1 MNSEEP
7 KIYQNFA
14 LKNNN
19 TFKLNVQAKYFALVE
34 NVTQLQTLITS
45 PLFSSE
51 RVLYLGGGSNIL
63 FSGDFDGLVIRL
75 NMKGKRIVAEDS
87 TSVIIEAF
95 AGEDWPELVR
105 FVVSKGWGG
114 IENLALVPGSV
125 GAAPVQNI
133 ACYGHN
139 LHESVFCVE
148 ALEVATGKIQRFS
161 AEDCRF
167 SYRDSIFKQELR
179 GKFIIT
185 SLQLRLS
192 KQPVLNTSYRS
203 RYESVEAEL
212 SKISKP
218 PFTIQD
224 VYNAISNIRIRKL
237 PDISSVGCAGSFFKN
252 PTINHQQFQ
261 NLKAMCP
268 GIHYYPVSHLS
279 YTHTSST
286 AEPAAEYLKIPA
298 AWLIEEMGWAG
309 KRMGDCGTWP
319 TQPLN
324 IVNYGNASPAELLS
338 FVETIQNEV
347 FRVYGILLE
356 NEVQIV

>member
-1 MNSEEP
+1 MNSEKP
-7 KIYQNFA
+7 KIYQNFV

-19 TFKLNVQAKYFALVE
+19 TFKLNVEAKYFVSVE
-34 NVTQLQTLITS
+34 SVTQLRTLIAS

-51 RVLYLGGGSNIL
+51 RVLYLGAGSNIL

-75 NMKGKRIVAEDS
+75 NMKGRRIVAEDS
-87 TSVIIEAF
+87 TTVIVEAL

-185 SLQLRLS
+185 GLQLRLS

-237 PDISSVGCAGSFFKN
+237 PDVSSVGCAGSFFKN
-252 PTINHQQFQ
+252 PTIDHRQFQ

-268 GIHYYPVSHLS
+268 GIHYYPASHLS
-279 YTHTSST
+279 YAQISNPDKLS
-286 AEPAAEYLKIPA
+286 EEYIKIPA

-309 KRMGDCGTWP
+309 KRIGDCGTWP

-324 IVNYGNASPAELLS
+324 IVNYGNASPTELLS
-338 FVETIQNEV
+338 FVETIRNEV
-347 FRVYGILLE
+347 VRVYGILLE

>member
-1 MNSEEP
+1 VNSEKP
-7 KIYQNFA
+7 KIYQNFV

-19 TFKLNVQAKYFALVE
+19 TFKLNVEAKYFVSVE
-34 NVTQLQTLITS
+34 SVTQLRTLIAS

-51 RVLYLGGGSNIL
+51 KVLYLGAGSNIL

-75 NMKGKRIVAEDS
+75 NMKGRRIVAEDS
-87 TSVIIEAF
+87 TTVIVEAL

-185 SLQLRLS
+185 GLQLRL
-192 KQPVLNTSYRS
+192 KQAAGAQYFISFTLRICRS
-203 RYESVEAEL
+203 
-212 SKISKP
+212 
-218 PFTIQD
+218 
-224 VYNAISNIRIRKL
+224 
-237 PDISSVGCAGSFFKN
+237 
-252 PTINHQQFQ
+252 
-261 NLKAMCP
+261 
-268 GIHYYPVSHLS
+268 
-279 YTHTSST
+279 
-286 AEPAAEYLKIPA
+286 
-298 AWLIEEMGWAG
+298 
-309 KRMGDCGTWP
+309 
-319 TQPLN
+319 
-324 IVNYGNASPAELLS
+324 
-338 FVETIQNEV
+338 
-347 FRVYGILLE
+347 
-356 NEVQIV
+356 